1 MANSTLMLGPPERHY
16 GYICISCN
24 AADFPGR
31 RYSCWIC
38 LDYHLCGPCY
48 DANYTPHSPHHR
60 YYHPLDVHFTLGEFQ
75 LYFGGEPYLPQNIPQ
90 SYKCAIC
97 YEHGYANVDELYF
110 HLNTFHY
117 EHVDYEDYSGIL
129 IRRRA
134 VEASVSD
141 MLIPPRGGGGG
152 GGGGEAE
159 VENAFQFSIVDV
171 TEQPQMIQEVP
182 PEVPPLMVGTSSSE
196 DSARS
201 QPSDLYTSDR
211 DVPLFYL
218 EIVPIALDTEHQY
231 KHLGKQAV
239 KLIEELDLF
248 RPGEPEY
255 IKRSLHILMKARGL
269 RRQLQK
275 LPLDRQSTIGNQA
288 ASTESFLSII
298 EHEVTENFA
307 RQRQFQNRQQNQEST
322 PNRRP
327 AAPSA
332 AALCRRGGLAPGSLA
347 ASAATTLAVA
357 AASEAATNDINIG
370 GPIRRN
376 LNSLLHLPPVEPFH
390 HPAGVRH
397 LRRSNAAAAFRGLPP
412 PPPPI
417 SMPRRNR
424 DNTNNRLMVTL
435 DQLFPTAGLRP
446 STVALINNMP
456 PLRNIRQVAPR
467 PKPEPRKPPPR
478 FMNLVNE
485 IVGKRQTRTSTNT
498 KSKDKPLEPIEDDHL
513 PSKNQYS
520 FLCAKLKPENR
531 NPSGLMK
538 LSNQGNFIEAILCS
552 MLADAKLSQLS
563 HGIKPI
569 DNNLTNIS
577 TSDKSLFKPEVNA
590 QSLTN
595 SPDMKTDFMYRFYS
609 ALNNYKKWQTDFQ
622 DQLATE
628 NIEPAAAA
636 LNPAGAMENAP
647 ARPHNGM
654 NIQLPPININ
664 QSAHE
669 LDIPPIFI
677 YDSGDEVE
685 NDNEDGDELQDD
697 SNIDQSNESSVLNN
711 SLNESI
717 DVEDEEGA
725 EGEEETNEST
735 GEAEWED
742 YEDNESE
749 TDLSDN
755 DMVVPA
761 FSF

>member
-275 LPLDRQSTIGNQA
+275 LPLDRQSTVGNQA

-467 PKPEPRKPPPR
+467 PKPEP
-478 FMNLVNE
+478 
-485 IVGKRQTRTSTNT
+485 
-498 KSKDKPLEPIEDDHL
+498 H
-513 PSKNQYS
+513 
-520 FLCAKLKPENR
+520 
-531 NPSGLMK
+531 
-538 LSNQGNFIEAILCS
+538 
-552 MLADAKLSQLS
+552 
-563 HGIKPI
+563 
-569 DNNLTNIS
+569 
-577 TSDKSLFKPEVNA
+577 KSLFKPEVNA